1 MATILE
7 MRNISKRFGPVVAN
21 DDVSFSVEQ
30 GEVHALLG
38 ENGAG
43 KSTLMNIMFGLYEQ
57 TSGEILYRGETV
69 NIRSPRDAINLGI
82 GMVHQHFMLIP
93 AHSAIENVV
102 LGYEGN
108 KSVLDLKKA
117 AKEFTE
123 MAERY
128 HMNIDP
134 WELVSNMSVGQ
145 QQRLEILKA
154 LYRNV
159 DTLILDEPTAVLTP
173 QEVEGLFDV
182 IRQLIA
188 EGKTVIFISHKLPEI
203 RAICDRC
210 TILRRGKVAASGL
223 EISKIKDLNELA
235 HLMVGRDVE
244 LVTAKEMSEPGEV
257 ILNLENLNYTNDKGI
272 HILKDVNFEVR
283 AGEIVGICGVDGNG
297 QSELVKCIAGLL
309 PTTSGKIE
317 LNGKDITGFSP
328 KEVLRE
334 GIGHIPEDRQ
344 KMGMVGQMNLR
355 ENIAMV
361 DSHQEPYSTR
371 GFMHWK
377 WIDKHSRELVEKF
390 SVKTPSIMEK
400 AINLSGG
407 NQQKLVVGRELS
419 RDVKLLIAVHP
430 SRGLDIGATKYIQ
443 SQIVEA
449 RDKGVAVL
457 MVSTELDEIL
467 EIPDRVLVIY
477 SGRILACLDQCDCTR
492 SGLGLLMAG
501 IENGDEEQ
509 PAS

>member
-1 MATILE
+1 MTTILE
-7 MRNISKRFGPVVAN
+7 MRNITKRFGPVVAN
-21 DDVSFSVEQ
+21 DDVSFSVKK

-43 KSTLMNIMFGLYEQ
+43 KSTLMNILFGLYEQ
-57 TSGEILYRGETV
+57 TSGEILYKGKTV
-69 NIRSPRDAINLGI
+69 NIRSPRDAIHLGI

-108 KSVLDLKKA
+108 SAVLDLKSA
-117 AKEFTE
+117 AKRFTE

-134 WELVSNMSVGQ
+134 WELVGNLSVGQ

-154 LYRNV
+154 LYRDV
-159 DTLILDEPTAVLTP
+159 ETLILDEPTAVLTP
-173 QEVEGLFDV
+173 QEVDGLFEV
-182 IRQLIA
+182 IRQLVA
-188 EGKTVIFISHKLPEI
+188 EGKTVVFISHKLPEI

-210 TILRRGKVAASGL
+210 TILRRGKVAAAGL
-223 EISKIKDLNELA
+223 PISDIKDLNELA
-235 HLMVGRDVE
+235 RLMVGREVE
-244 LVTAKEMSEPGEV
+244 LVTEKTPSEPGEV
-257 ILNLENLNYTNDKGI
+257 VLNVENLNYTNDKGI
-272 HILKDVNFEVR
+272 HVLKDVNFDVR

-297 QSELVKCIAGLL
+297 QSELIKCLTGLL
-309 PTTSGKIE
+309 HATSGKIE
-317 LNGKDITGFSP
+317 LMGNDITACTP
-328 KEVLRE
+328 KQVLKQ
-334 GIGHIPEDRQ
+334 GIGHIPEDRHA
-344 KMGMVGQMNLR
+344 MGMVGQMNLR
-355 ENIAMV
+355 ENISMV
-361 DSHQEPYSTR
+361 DSHDEPYSSH
-371 GFMHWK
+371 GFMHWR
-377 WIDKHSRELVEKF
+377 WIDDHSRNLIDKF

-419 RDVKLLIAVHP
+419 RKANLLIAVHP

-449 RDKGVAVL
+449 RDRGVAVL

-501 IENGDEEQ
+501 IEDGEEDR
-509 PAS
+509 PA

>member
-1 MATILE
+1 MASILE
-7 MRNISKRFGPVVAN
+7 MKHITKRFGPVVAN
-21 DDVSFSVEQ
+21 KDVSFSVEE

-43 KSTLMNIMFGLYEQ
+43 KSTLMNILFGLYEQ
-57 TSGEILYRGETV
+57 TSGDIYYRGEPLNV
-69 NIRSPRDAINLGI
+69 RSPRDAIDRGI

-102 LGYEGN
+102 LGYGGN
-108 KSVLDLKKA
+108 KEVLDLKAA
-117 AKEFTE
+117 AKRFSE
-123 MAERY
+123 MADRY

-134 WELVSNMSVGQ
+134 WEKVGKMSVGQ

-154 LYRNV
+154 LYRDV

-203 RAICDRC
+203 MAICDRC
-210 TILRRGKVAASGL
+210 TVLRQGEVAAAGL
-223 EISKIKDLNELA
+223 EVKSIKNLNELA
-235 HLMVGRDVE
+235 HLMVGREVE
-244 LVTAKEMSEPGEV
+244 LVTAKTPSEPGEV
-257 ILNLENLNYTNDKGI
+257 ILDVEDLNYINEKGI
-272 HILKDVNFEVR
+272 HVLKDVSFQVR
-283 AGEIVGICGVDGNG
+283 AGEIVGVCGVDGNG
-297 QSELVKCIAGLL
+297 QSELVKCLTGLL
-309 PTTSGKIE
+309 APASGRVE
-317 LNGKDITGFSP
+317 LLGKDVTHESAKNILDAG
-328 KEVLRE
+328 V
-334 GIGHIPEDRQ
+334 GHIPEDRH
-344 KMGMVGQMNLR
+344 KMGMVGAMNLR

-361 DSHQEPYSTR
+361 DNYKEPYSTK
-371 GFMHWK
+371 GFMHWR
-377 WIDKHSRELVEKF
+377 WIDKHSRELVQKF

-407 NQQKLVVGRELS
+407 NQQKMVVGRELS
-419 RDVKLLIAVHP
+419 RETHLLIAVHP

-449 RDKGVAVL
+449 RDRGAAVL

-477 SGRILACLDQCDCTR
+477 GGRILACLEQAACSR
-492 SGLGLLMAG
+492 NRLGLLMAG
-501 IENGDEEQ
+501 ITEEDEEQ
-509 PAS
+509 PA